1 MKVFISCALFYP
13 SKLGGPANTL
23 YWLAKGLV
31 AKGHKVYVVS
41 THDEIDDTS
50 VPFDKETIV
59 DGINVIYSSSRFK
72 LVSHS
77 CQLMKTCD
85 TIILSSVCYSP
96 ELILAVLAKRMNK
109 PIIWS
114 PRGEFTESAIGG
126 RKTKLAFFRLIKAL
140 VGKYAL
146 FHGTSTDEE
155 CCIKRILGDDVQTT
169 IIPNYMEI
177 PEKQQRNVGCEPY
190 FLFLGRIAPIKAIE
204 NLIKGAALS
213 KQFRQSNVIL
223 KIAGGV
229 EDQFRNYYETLQNIV
244 IETELQDKVK
254 FIGAVSGTEKYQAY
268 CDAQFLFLVSKSEN
282 FGNVVIEA
290 LSQGTPVVAS
300 HGTPWS
306 GLVDNQ
312 AGYWIENTPEEIAR
326 SIDFVLSMND
336 EDYSA
341 LRIKA
346 HIYAQSF
353 DVYEN
358 VNSWIKVLGEVSV
371 CC

>member
-1 MKVFISCALFYP
+1 MP
-13 SKLGGPANTL
+13 
-23 YWLAKGLV
+23 
-31 AKGHKVYVVS
+31 
-41 THDEIDDTS
+41 
-50 VPFDKETIV
+50 
-59 DGINVIYSSSRFK
+59 
-72 LVSHS
+72 
-77 CQLMKTCD
+77 
-85 TIILSSVCYSP
+85 
-96 ELILAVLAKRMNK
+96 
-109 PIIWS
+109 
-114 PRGEFTESAIGG
+114 
-126 RKTKLAFFRLIKAL
+126 
-140 VGKYAL
+140 
-146 FHGTSTDEE
+146 
-155 CCIKRILGDDVQTT
+155 
-169 IIPNYMEI
+169 
-177 PEKQQRNVGCEPY
+177 
-190 FLFLGRIAPIKAIE
+190 
-204 NLIKGAALS
+204 
-213 KQFRQSNVIL
+213 
-223 KIAGGV
+223 
-229 EDQFRNYYETLQNIV
+229 
-244 IETELQDKVK
+244 
-254 FIGAVSGTEKYQAY
+254 
-268 CDAQFLFLVSKSEN
+268 KSEN